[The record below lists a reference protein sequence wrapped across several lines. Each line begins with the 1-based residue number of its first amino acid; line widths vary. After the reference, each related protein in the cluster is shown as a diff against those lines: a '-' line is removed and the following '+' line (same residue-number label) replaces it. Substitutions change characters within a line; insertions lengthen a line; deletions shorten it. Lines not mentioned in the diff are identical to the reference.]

1 MTHHRQIIL
10 RELPAT
16 KTTDQAERAR
26 AAPCRYSAEWEI
38 DEGSD
43 DETDPLWGM
52 IGFGATEAAAHA
64 DLAAQTARAWRE
76 QTDEELRGALGELA
90 DDAATMEAAIAR
102 AEQLAK
108 GAINT
113 ATGSPF
119 ADAQDSER
127 LLRFAQE
134 WTATV
139 AALRRLLAAKPEPS
153 DHAAAEPAEPAT
165 ELPPE
170 VAQVSR
176 ALEALFSEM
185 PPEARQAFTFSISLR
200 ASDGRPVI
208 AIVATRDP
216 DLLAE
221 LSRMGLLAAPDEV
234 TFTSP
239 DGRTFTGSPAD
250 VGVEVADALIEHEGE
265 TWSLPSVIREHAAE
279 HLARVLD
286 VLRWDP
292 ADRTKAAQAALHLYC
307 LINAESD
314 EVRAQRH
321 AALDEALTA
330 DKITRQPGESDEEL
344 RQRVKAASTAD
355 PTQESPEADE
365 GPEPYRLRGD
375 DEEGWMI
382 DDDPL
387 LRVWDTAADAM
398 AEVLGDWWEEEP
410 GCWMATAIE
419 SARPGDAD
427 KPLMPTEV
435 K

>member
-1 MTHHRQIIL
+1 MTTHRQIIL

-16 KTTDQAERAR
+16 KTTDPGELAR

-102 AEQLAK
+102 AEQLAM

-119 ADAQDSER
+119 DDAQDSER

-134 WTATV
+134 WTATA
-139 AALRRLLAAKPEPS
+139 AALRRLLAAKPEPT
-153 DHAAAEPAEPAT
+153 EPA
-165 ELPPE
+165 
-170 VAQVSR
+170 
-176 ALEALFSEM
+176 
-185 PPEARQAFTFSISLR
+185 
-200 ASDGRPVI
+200 
-208 AIVATRDP
+208 
-216 DLLAE
+216 
-221 LSRMGLLAAPDEV
+221 
-234 TFTSP
+234 
-239 DGRTFTGSPAD
+239 
-250 VGVEVADALIEHEGE
+250 
-265 TWSLPSVIREHAAE
+265 
-279 HLARVLD
+279 
-286 VLRWDP
+286 
-292 ADRTKAAQAALHLYC
+292 
-307 LINAESD
+307 
-314 EVRAQRH
+314 
-321 AALDEALTA
+321 
-330 DKITRQPGESDEEL
+330 
-344 RQRVKAASTAD
+344 TAD

-427 KPLMPTEV
+427 KPPEV